1 MPKSI
6 VQKLNPSQ
14 RKAVQT
20 VDGPVLIVAGP
31 GSGKTMVITHRIA
44 YLVDVLKISPFQI
57 LAVTFTNK
65 AASEMRDR
73 LLNLIRGKAHNLTVK
88 TFHAF
93 CSGVLRQHGK
103 YVGLGPDYSIF
114 DSEDQR
120 DALKMAM
127 EDTEVDPKRYPIR
140 GIQSAISRAKSTM
153 LDVHAFKTKGHS
165 FYDEIV
171 GKVYA
176 SYEGILTS
184 NNGVDFDD
192 LLLKAINVFKHQ
204 PSVLEQYQQ
213 RFLHV
218 MVDEFQDTNIVQY
231 ELAKILS
238 GRFRNL
244 CVVGDPDQ
252 AIYSWRNADIR
263 NILSFQRDF
272 PDATLI
278 GLEENYRSTGNILD
292 VAKGLISTNKQ
303 RIEKKIWTVKESG
316 SRVVIHECFTGDE
329 EANFIMEEI
338 GKLIKQKDRAL
349 NHIAIMYRVNAQSRA
364 LEEACLRY
372 GMRYRIVGGVRFY
385 HRREVKDLISFLR
398 VINNPGD
405 QISLLRV
412 INIPSRGI
420 GIRSIEKIIMCSRQ
434 HHISVYEA
442 IGKIISGQ
450 ISELRLSAKSLIALD
465 EFFSTIEELRA
476 SSEVT
481 NISQIIEIL
490 LEKIK
495 YRDHLEKTGNIEDRW
510 DNILELKGMAQEF
523 ISEDSSADLTTLL
536 EHLALVSDVDTLD
549 ENSDGITLIT
559 LHQAKGLE
567 FPVVFMTGME
577 EGLLPHYRSMDSEEE
592 IEEERRLCYVGIT
605 RAQQKL
611 YMTRAFRRGLM
622 GSSGSSIPSRFLQE
636 LPQDLLS
643 GPQLI
648 RQKPRHKRVIK
659 DEDILS
665 ERDTELL
672 VLVLKAGDKI
682 NHKVFGKG
690 IIVSVSGHGFE
701 QEVVVAFEDAGIKRL
716 LLGYAPIEKV

>member
-6 VQKLNPSQ
+6 VQQLNPSQ
-14 RKAVQT
+14 RKAVET

-44 YLVDVLKISPFQI
+44 YLVDVLQISPFQI

-65 AASEMRDR
+65 AAAEMRDR
-73 LLNLIRGKAHNLTVK
+73 LLNLIKTKAHNVTVK

-93 CSGVLRQHGK
+93 CSAVLRRHGK
-103 YVGLGPDYSIF
+103 HVGLGPDYTIF
-114 DSEDQR
+114 DSDDQR

-140 GIQSAISRAKSTM
+140 GIQSAISKAKSTM
-153 LDVHAFKTKGHS
+153 LDVSGFKAQGHS

-192 LLLKAINVFKHQ
+192 LLLKTINVFKHQ

-231 ELAKILS
+231 QLAKILTGS
-238 GRFRNL
+238 YRNL

-278 GLEENYRSTGNILD
+278 GLEENYRSTGNILEA
-292 VAKGLISTNKQ
+292 AKGLISTNKQ
-303 RIEKKIWTVKESG
+303 RIEKRIWTVKGKG
-316 SRVVIHECFTGDE
+316 SHVVIHECFTGDE

-338 GKLIKQKDRAL
+338 GRLIEKKDRAL
-349 NHIAIMYRVNAQSRA
+349 NDIAIMYRVNAQSRA

-372 GMRYRIVGGVRFY
+372 GTRYRIVGGVRFY

-398 VINNPGD
+398 VINNPSD

-412 INIPSRGI
+412 INIPPRGI
-420 GIRSIEKIIMCSRQ
+420 GIRSIEKIIRCSRQ

-442 IGKIISGQ
+442 IGLIINGT
-450 ISELRLSAKSLIALD
+450 ISEHGLSPKSLNVLD

-476 SSEVT
+476 SSGVID
-481 NISQIIEIL
+481 ISQTIEML

-495 YRDHLEKTGNIEDRW
+495 YRDHLEKTGNLEDRW

-523 ISEDSSADLTTLL
+523 ISEGTSADLTALL
-536 EHLALVSDVDTLD
+536 EHLALVSDVDRLD

-567 FPVVFMTGME
+567 FPLVFITGME

-636 LPQDLLS
+636 LPQDLLA
-643 GPQLI
+643 GPQSI
-648 RQKPRHKRVIK
+648 RQKPRHKPVTNSGALIETDK
-659 DEDILS
+659 GISIPILK
-665 ERDTELL
+665 T
-672 VLVLKAGDKI
+672 GDKI
-682 NHKVFGKG
+682 QHKVFGKG
-690 IIVSVSGHGFE
+690 IVVSVSGHGFN
-701 QEVVVAFEDAGIKRL
+701 QEVVVVFEDAGLKRL

>member
-1 MPKSI
+1 MSNPI
-6 VQKLNPSQ
+6 VQQLNPSQ
-14 RKAVQT
+14 RRAVQT
-20 VDGPVLIVAGP
+20 VDGPVLIIAGP

-44 YLVDVLKISPFQI
+44 YLVDTIQISPFQI

-65 AASEMRDR
+65 AANEMRDR
-73 LLNLIRGKAHNLTVK
+73 LVNLIRGKAHAVTVK

-93 CSGVLRQHGK
+93 CSSVLRQHGK
-103 YVGLGPDYSIF
+103 HMGLGSDYTIF

-127 EDTEVDPKRYPIR
+127 EEVEVDPKRYPIR

-153 LDVHAFKTKGHS
+153 LDVHRFKTKGQS

-171 GKVYA
+171 GRVYG
-176 SYEGILTS
+176 SYERILS
-184 NNGVDFDD
+184 ANNGVDFDD
-192 LLLKAINVFKHQ
+192 LLLKTINVFNGQ
-204 PSVLEQYQQ
+204 PSVLEQYQK
-213 RFLHV
+213 RFFHV

-231 ELAKILS
+231 QLAKILS
-238 GRFRNL
+238 GSFRNL

-263 NILSFQRDF
+263 NILSFQQDF
-272 PDATLI
+272 PDAAFI
-278 GLEENYRSTGNILD
+278 ELEENYRSTGNILD
-292 VAKGLISTNKQ
+292 VAKGLISANKQ
-303 RIEKKIWTVKESG
+303 RIEKKIWTVKERG
-316 SRVVIHECFTGDE
+316 SHIVIHECFTGKE

-338 GKLIKQKDRAL
+338 DRLMTKKNRML
-349 NHIAIMYRVNAQSRA
+349 NDVAIMYRINAQSRA

-372 GMRYRIVGGVRFY
+372 GIRYRIIGGVRFY

-412 INIPSRGI
+412 INIPPRGL
-420 GIRSIEKIIMCSRQ
+420 GTRSIEKIIMCSRRE
-434 HHISVYEA
+434 HLSVYEV
-442 IGKIISGQ
+442 IQGIIEGNIPEHQ
-450 ISELRLSAKSLIALD
+450 LSSRSLKAL
-465 EFFSTIEELRA
+465 EGFFSTIEELRVSA
-476 SSEVT
+476 GVID
-481 NISQIIEIL
+481 ISQTIEML
-490 LEKIK
+490 LEKIG
-495 YRDHLEKTGNIEDRW
+495 YRNYLEQTGNLEDRW

-523 ISEDSSADLTTLL
+523 ISGDSSGDLTALL
-536 EHLALVSDVDTLD
+536 EHLALVSDVDTLK

-605 RAQQKL
+605 RAKQEL

-622 GSSGSSIPSRFLQE
+622 GSSGSSIPSRFLQDM
-636 LPQDLLS
+636 PQDLLS
-643 GPQLI
+643 SPQLI
-648 RQKPRHKRVIK
+648 RQKSRCDQVIK
-659 DEDILS
+659 D
-665 ERDTELL
+665 RDTLEEG
-672 VLVLKAGDKI
+672 VKEIPMPVFKTGDKI
-682 NHKVFGKG
+682 DHKIFGNG
-690 IIVSVSGHGFE
+690 IIISLSGNSFD
-701 QEVVVAFEDAGIKRL
+701 QEVVVAFKDAGVKRL